1 MPSIALHKLLV
12 FAFLFVSLQAFAQHQ
27 RKEISGLVI
36 DTAGTP
42 LVGVNVRLTTILDT
56 MLSVTDD
63 RGQFRFA
70 DIIGPEFRLSFSMI
84 GYKILD
90 RSYANNF
97 PGTSMQLLP
106 TVLPP
111 QRTLLAEI
119 VVNRV
124 QPIVLKEDTVQ
135 YNLEAYNIR
144 ENALLEEALKLL
156 PNVQVRRDGKVI
168 AHGKL
173 ISRVQVDSKNFFGGD
188 VQTATRNLPA
198 GFIQS
203 VQVIDD
209 YGDMANTTGV
219 KDTEPE
225 KIINIVLKED
235 SKRILFGQVTGG
247 GGTESR
253 YIGSMGL
260 NNFNDGQEFSI
271 LGSFNNTNTSL
282 FSYGAPNG
290 AGTRERGNVDLTGM
304 TDPVD
309 GVNTT
314 NSASVSYSDDLSDK
328 VSVYGRYTYTNRKNH
343 TIGHSV
349 LKSHF
354 DFYEIINQ
362 EERELITDNINHLM
376 AWDIEAQL
384 DSRNSLKIS
393 PNLSYSTVNTVNH
406 SNDTIKNR
414 NIVSERVYRA
424 TDELSIPNF
433 DMDVLYSRM
442 FNKPGR
448 KFVLNMQGK
457 YAKQDKLEDVNDYFE
472 SMNIHS
478 GQPVQDDAYY
488 LAQQISSDNQSRI
501 GRIKASFVEPIDK
514 SSILEINYEYNYTAI
529 DSRRSVWDTNEAMFV
544 DSLGVDYSYFFE
556 SNRVGLNYQ
565 MEQNKRFR
573 YTLGFAVQ
581 PLLLQGHMLNA
592 DTLIQHRNVNII
604 PSAGLRFL
612 ISDESELSVEYLGTN
627 NQPNFSQIQ
636 PIRNL
641 TNSQNIIIGNAD
653 LKAEFIN
660 RITTRFRQTKPGRN
674 QFFEAQLA
682 FNKIQNKIV
691 TSRSNPNGTVQET
704 SFRNSGG
711 YFDARGYYM
720 FSTPV
725 INEDFQLDLTGT
737 TDYVNNIS
745 YINEEKNY
753 GRNFIYSQAV
763 RMRFMLED
771 IIETELNT
779 GYTFNH
785 TRYSL
790 RNSDGINAN
799 SFLVGLAAKGYLS
812 DNWAFGFDLS
822 HRLNSGY
829 GSFVNVN
836 PTLLNAYLE
845 CMFLPNNMALLR
857 FQGFDLFNQNTGV
870 THEIMGSDALFMRNN
885 RLARYFMVSLNIRL
899 RKYPSKKS

>member
-1 MPSIALHKLLV
+1 M
-12 FAFLFVSLQAFAQHQ
+12 
-27 RKEISGLVI
+27 
-36 DTAGTP
+36 
-42 LVGVNVRLTTILDT
+42 GVNVRLTTILDT
-56 MLSVTDD
+56 MLVVTDD
-63 RGQFRFA
+63 RGQFRFT

-90 RSYANNF
+90 RTYTANF
-97 PGTSMQLLP
+97 SGRATQLLP

-111 QRTLLAEI
+111 QRTLLTEI
-119 VVNRV
+119 VINRV
-124 QPIVLKEDTVQ
+124 QPIVIKEDTIQ
-135 YNLEAYNIR
+135 YNLDAYNIR
-144 ENALLEEALKLL
+144 QNSLLEEALKLL

-168 AHGKL
+168 AHGKP
-173 ISRVQVDSKNFFGGD
+173 ISRVQVDSKNFFGGE
-188 VQTATRNLPA
+188 VLTATRNLPA
-198 GFIQS
+198 EFIQS
-203 VQVIDD
+203 IQVIDY

-225 KIINIVLKED
+225 KILNIVLKED

-247 GGTESR
+247 GGTEDR

-282 FSYGAPNG
+282 FSYGAPTGGG
-290 AGTRERGNVDLTGM
+290 ARERGNVDLTGM

-309 GVNTT
+309 GVNIT
-314 NSASVSYSDDLSDK
+314 NSAGISYSDDLSDK
-328 VSVYGRYTYTNRKNH
+328 VSVYGKYTFTNRKNH

-349 LKSHF
+349 LTSHF

-362 EERELITDNINHLM
+362 EEKELITDNINHLM
-376 AWDIEAQL
+376 AWDIETRL
-384 DSRNSLKIS
+384 DDHNYLKIS
-393 PNLSYSTVNTVNH
+393 PTLSYSMVNTSNH

-414 NIVSERVYRA
+414 NIVSERVYQA
-424 TDELSIPNF
+424 TDEITTPNF
-433 DMDVLYSRM
+433 DVDILYSRM
-442 FNKPGR
+442 FDKPGR
-448 KFVLNMQGK
+448 KFVLNMLGK
-457 YAKQDKLEDVNDYFE
+457 YYKHDKLEDINDYFE
-472 SMNIHS
+472 SMNAHS
-478 GQPVQDDAYY
+478 GQPIQDDAYN
-488 LAQQISSDNQSRI
+488 LAQQIKSHNQNRV
-501 GRIKASFVEPIDK
+501 GRLKASFVEPIDK
-514 SSILEINYEYNYTAI
+514 SSILEIGYEYNYTAI
-529 DSRRSVWDTNEAMFV
+529 DSRRSVWDTHHGFFV
-544 DSLGVDYSYFFE
+544 DSLSVDYAYFFE
-556 SNRVGLNYQ
+556 TNRVGLNYQ
-565 MEQNKRFR
+565 VEQNKRFK

-581 PLLLQGHMLNA
+581 PSLLQGHMLSA
-592 DTLIQHRNVNII
+592 DTLIQHRNVNLI
-604 PSAGLRFL
+604 PSAGFRFR
-612 ISDESELSVEYLGTN
+612 ISDESELSLEYLGTN

-636 PIRNL
+636 PIRDL
-641 TNSQNIIIGNAD
+641 SNSQNIIIGNAD
-653 LKAEFIN
+653 LKAEFVN
-660 RITTRFRQTKPGRN
+660 RITARFRQTKLGNN

-682 FNKIQNKIV
+682 LNKVQNKIV
-691 TSRSNPNGTVQET
+691 MSRSNPNSTIQET
-704 SFRNSGG
+704 SFRNSSG

-725 INEDFQLDLTGT
+725 INDDFQLNLNGT

-763 RMRFMLED
+763 QMRFMLED
-771 IIETELNT
+771 IVETELNT

-799 SFLVGLAAKGYLS
+799 SLLVGLAAKGYLS

-822 HRLNSGY
+822 HRLNNGY
-829 GSFVNVN
+829 SAFVHAN

-845 CMFLPNNMALLR
+845 CTFLSNNMALLR

-870 THEIMGSDALFMRNN
+870 AHEIMGSDALFMRNN

-899 RKYPSKKS
+899 QKYPSKKS

>member
-1 MPSIALHKLLV
+1 MPSIAPYKLLV
-12 FAFLFVSLQAFAQHQ
+12 FAFLFISLQAFTQHH

-36 DTAGTP
+36 DTAGIP

-56 MLSVTDD
+56 MLTVTNEQ
-63 RGQFRFA
+63 GQFGF
-70 DIIGPEFRLSFSMI
+70 DNIIGPEFRLSFSLI

-90 RSYANNF
+90 RTYANNF
-97 PGTSMQLLP
+97 PGATMQLLP

-111 QRTLLAEI
+111 QRTLLAEA
-119 VVNRV
+119 VVSRV
-124 QPIVLKEDTVQ
+124 QPIVIKGDTVQ
-135 YNLEAYNIR
+135 YNLAAYTNIAK
-144 ENALLEEALKLL
+144 NALLEEALKYL
-156 PNVQVRRDGKVI
+156 PNMQVRRDGKVI
-168 AHGKL
+168 AQGKV
-173 ISRVQVDSKNFFGGD
+173 ISRVQVDGKNFFGGE
-188 VQTATRNLPA
+188 VLTATRNLPA
-198 GFIQS
+198 ELIQS

-225 KIINIVLKED
+225 KILNIVLKD
-235 SKRILFGQVTGG
+235 DRKQILFGQVTGG
-247 GGTESR
+247 GGTENR

-282 FSYGAPNG
+282 FSYGAPSG
-290 AGTRERGNVDLTGM
+290 AGTRDRGNVDLTGM

-314 NSASVSYSDDLSDK
+314 NSAGVSYSDDLSDK
-328 VSVYGRYTYTNRKNH
+328 VSVYGKYTFTNRKNH

-349 LKSHF
+349 LTSHF

-362 EERELITDNINHLM
+362 EERELVTDNINHLM
-376 AWDIEAQL
+376 TWDIEAQL
-384 DSRNSLKIS
+384 DSRNYLKIS
-393 PNLSYSTVNTVNH
+393 PNLSYSTVNGTSY

-414 NIVSERVYRA
+414 NIVSERTYHA
-424 TDELSIPNF
+424 TDEEATPNF

-442 FNKPGR
+442 FHKPGR

-457 YAKQDKLEDVNDYFE
+457 YASRDKHEDLSDYFE
-472 SMNIHS
+472 SMNAYS
-478 GQPVQDDAYY
+478 GEPVQDDAYF
-488 LAQQISSDNQSRI
+488 LAQQIKSNNQSRI
-501 GRIKASFVEPIDK
+501 GRLKASFVEPIDE
-514 SSILEINYEYNYTAI
+514 SSILEIGYEYNYTAI
-529 DSRRSVWDTNEAMFV
+529 DSRRSVWDTNEERFV
-544 DSLGVDYSYFFE
+544 DSLGVDYSYFFQ

-565 MEQNKRFR
+565 MEQSERFK

-604 PSAGLRFL
+604 PSAGLRFR
-612 ISDESELSVEYLGTN
+612 ISEESELSVEYLGTN

-636 PIRNL
+636 PVRNL
-641 TNSQNIIIGNAD
+641 ANSQNIIIGNAD

-660 RITTRFRQTKPGRN
+660 RITTRFRQIKMGSN

-682 FNKIQNKIV
+682 FNKTQNKIV
-691 TSRSNPNGTVQET
+691 TSRSNPTGTVQET
-704 SFRNSGG
+704 SFRNATG

-725 INEDFQLDLTGT
+725 INDDFQLNLNGT

-745 YINEEKNY
+745 YINDQKNY

-763 RMRFMLED
+763 QMRFMLED

-779 GYTFNH
+779 SYTFNH

-790 RNSDGINAN
+790 RNSEGINAN
-799 SFLVGLAAKGYLS
+799 SFLAGLAAKGYLS

-822 HRLNSGY
+822 HRLNNGY
-829 GSFVNVN
+829 SSFVNAN

-845 CMFLPNNMALLR
+845 CTFLPNNMALLR

-870 THEIMGSDALFMRNN
+870 THEIIGSDAIFVRNN
-885 RLARYFMVSLNIRL
+885 RLARYFMVSLNVRL
-899 RKYPSKKS
+899 QKYPSKK